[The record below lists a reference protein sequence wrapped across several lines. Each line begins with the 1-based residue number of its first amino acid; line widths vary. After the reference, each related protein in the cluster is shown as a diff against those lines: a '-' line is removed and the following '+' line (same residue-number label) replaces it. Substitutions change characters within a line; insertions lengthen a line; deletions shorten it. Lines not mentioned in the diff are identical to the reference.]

1 MTTTIVK
8 HCDFNI
14 DNLTFAPLMSK
25 TKTSAQTI
33 LLPSYNGG
41 RSPLIQLPAID
52 LDMYGIPSKCDFYRE
67 DWQRMFL
74 KLPLNQKNPE
84 VKILVDEFLKP
95 FDAMLGGDKFKE
107 SVLGGKKAMKYTYQP
122 IVRIPVSED
131 GTANPDK
138 HPYMK
143 MKLLTEFPS
152 NTILTA
158 VIEQTDD
165 NTRNLKT
172 DTSTV
177 DEFTKYFYLQTV
189 MKCMIAPVKLWV
201 HQNNTTEATY
211 GLTFK
216 LIKVLV
222 KPPLTRGIKHPD
234 DSLVDFLDDD
244 LD

>member
-1 MTTTIVK
+1 
-8 HCDFNI
+8 
-14 DNLTFAPLMSK
+14 
-25 TKTSAQTI
+25 
-33 LLPSYNGG
+33 
-41 RSPLIQLPAID
+41 
-52 LDMYGIPSKCDFYRE
+52 
-67 DWQRMFL
+67 
-74 KLPLNQKNPE
+74 
-84 VKILVDEFLKP
+84 
-95 FDAMLGGDKFKE
+95 
-107 SVLGGKKAMKYTYQP
+107 MKYTYQP
-122 IVRIPVSED
+122 IVRIPVGED

-158 VIEQTDD
+158 VIEQTDE
-165 NTRNLKT
+165 NTRSLKT
-172 DTSTV
+172 DTHTV
-177 DEFTKYFYLQTV
+177 DEFTKYFYLNTNL
-189 MKCMIAPVKLWV
+189 KCMVAPVKLWV

-222 KPPLTRGIKHPD
+222 KLPLARSLKNPD

>member
-1 MTTTIVK
+1 
-8 HCDFNI
+8 
-14 DNLTFAPLMSK
+14 
-25 TKTSAQTI
+25 
-33 LLPSYNGG
+33 
-41 RSPLIQLPAID
+41 
-52 LDMYGIPSKCDFYRE
+52 
-67 DWQRMFL
+67 MFL
-74 KLPLNQKNPE
+74 KLPLNHKIPE
-84 VKILVDEFLKP
+84 IKALVDEFLTP
-95 FDAMLGGDKFKE
+95 LDVMLGGDKFKE

-122 IVRIPVSED
+122 IVRGPVCED
-131 GTANPDK
+131 GTANSDK

-165 NTRNLKT
+165 NTRCLKT

-177 DEFTKYFYLQTV
+177 DEFTKYLYLQTSL
-189 MKCMIAPVKLWV
+189 KCMIAPVKLWI

-222 KPPLTRGIKHPD
+222 KLPLARGLKHQD
-234 DSLVDFLDDD
+234 DALIDFLDGD

>member
-1 MTTTIVK
+1 MRTSIVK
-8 HCDFNI
+8 HSDYNIENLSFN
-14 DNLTFAPLMSK
+14 PLMSQKKK
-25 TKTSAQTI
+25 TAQTI
-33 LLPSYNGG
+33 LLPSYNGS
-41 RSPLIQLPAID
+41 RSPLIQLPPID
-52 LDMYGIPSKCDFYRE
+52 LDMYGIPSRCDFYRE

-74 KLPLNQKNPE
+74 KLPLNQKTPE
-84 VKILVDEFLKP
+84 TKALVDEFLTP
-95 FDAMLGGDKFKE
+95 LDTMLGGDKFKE

-143 MKLLTEFPS
+143 MKLLTECPS

-165 NTRNLKT
+165 TTRCLKT
-172 DTSTV
+172 DTQTV
-177 DEFTKYFYLQTV
+177 DELTKYFYLNTNL
-189 MKCMIAPVKLWV
+189 KCMIAPVKLWV

-222 KPPLTRGIKHPD
+222 KLPLTRSLKNQD
-234 DSLVDFLDDD
+234 DSMVDFLDSD